1 MIKIKLFSIFF
12 SMPFLFAMCT
22 TAQADT
28 VAAGFGVTVKL
39 LSFSDTATA
48 DQRCTHGSPA
58 TRGST
63 LRISCPAAVD
73 VQAIARVSASKTG
86 QMQRINADPGQLVVS
101 ADKLI
106 HSSRPVDI
114 TISW

>member
-1 MIKIKLFSIFF
+1 MISTKSFSIFL
-12 SMPFLFAMCT
+12 SLPFLFAVCA

-28 VAAGFGVTVKL
+28 VAAGFGVTIKL
-39 LSFSDTATA
+39 LSFSDTTT

-58 TRGST
+58 TGGSR
-63 LRISCPAAVD
+63 LRINCPAAVD
-73 VQAIARVSASKTG
+73 VQAIARVSAGKTG
-86 QMQRINADPGQLVVS
+86 QMQRINADPGQLIVN

-106 HSSRPVDI
+106 HSASPVDI